1 MPPSSAPSTPDSD
14 NYDLLESGEVAM
26 LYQEPERRETYM
38 HPLPPHCS
46 PLAAPMIANE
56 ASVYYASYGTYD
68 EVIPGTN
75 FGPWDVDFW
84 LSDSRYMQHP

>member
-1 MPPSSAPSTPDSD
+1 
-14 NYDLLESGEVAM
+14 
-26 LYQEPERRETYM
+26 
-38 HPLPPHCS
+38 
-46 PLAAPMIANE
+46 MIANE